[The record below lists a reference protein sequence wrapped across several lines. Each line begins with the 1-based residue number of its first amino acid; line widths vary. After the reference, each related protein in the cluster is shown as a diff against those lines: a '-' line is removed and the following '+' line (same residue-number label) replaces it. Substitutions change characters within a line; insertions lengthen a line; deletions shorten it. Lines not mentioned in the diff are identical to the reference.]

1 MGALDIVI
9 ILLLIMFAV
18 VGWKQGVIKEVVQ
31 LVGMIIILVVSFNFK
46 DELGNIFCKWLP
58 FFEFTNS
65 PVEGMISLNIL
76 IYQLLGF
83 LAIFII
89 LYAVYSL
96 LLKVSGVLQK
106 LVDWTI
112 ILLIPSKI
120 GGLIVG
126 LLEGYI
132 LIFILLLLILG
143 LPTNMTSN
151 YRNSEMVNKIVYET
165 PVLSTAAKDVTNT
178 FKDMY
183 DLTDEV
189 INENLDK
196 NEANL
201 RTIDIMLKYDLVTPK
216 TVEQL
221 VVLDKLKG
229 IKGLEPII
237 QKYK

>member
-9 ILLLIMFAV
+9 ILLLIMFAI

-31 LVGMIIILVVSFNFK
+31 LVGMIIILAVSFNFK

-58 FFEFTNS
+58 FFEFAGS

-89 LYAVYSL
+89 LYGVYSL
-96 LLKVSGVLQK
+96 LLKVSGILQK

-120 GGLIVG
+120 GGLLVG

-151 YRNSEMVNKIVYET
+151 YRNSKMVNKIVYET
-165 PVLSTAAKDVTNT
+165 PILSTAAKDVTST
-178 FKDMY
+178 FKDIY
-183 DLTDEV
+183 ELTDEV
-189 INENLDK
+189 INKNLDK

>member
-18 VGWKQGVIKEVVQ
+18 VGWKQGIIKEVVQ
-31 LVGMIIILVVSFNFK
+31 LVGMIIILVLSFNFK

-58 FFEFTNS
+58 FFDFAGS
-65 PVEGMISLNIL
+65 PVEGMISLNIV

-83 LAIFII
+83 LAIFVI
-89 LYAVYSL
+89 LYGVYSL
-96 LLKVSGVLQK
+96 LLKVSGILQK

-126 LLEGYI
+126 LVEGYI

-178 FKDMY
+178 FKDIY
-183 DLTDEV
+183 ELTDEV

-229 IKGLEPII
+229 VKGLDPII